1 MNDIY
6 LYEDVPVLKNK
17 FGIKDEKTLDLV
29 EAEQSR
35 ASMMLL
41 YEHGFHDFSNRGVKK
56 IHRTLFEDV
65 YEWAGNYRVINIIK
79 REPVL
84 AGQSVWYSNAEDIPH
99 DLKCAWDE
107 IHQVEWIS
115 LSKEDFAKEIAH
127 KFPKIWRVH
136 PFREGN
142 TRTVVML
149 MTFFV
154 EHYGYYFD
162 QELLAQSAEYVRDAL
177 VMACLDNYSEYEYLE
192 RILQDAICTE
202 PIVIA
207 SEDNIEDEENY
218 KTFKE
223 KVVERTVKLD
233 MEYRRIQQE
242 MIEDYKTETSEY
254 KEFLKK
260 ESPKLFQVFEE
271 SGSRN
276 LRTFKSCLIDFE
288 RVYGLWHSLKL
299 PTDGMGEAL

>member
-1 MNDIY
+1 MPQNGRFCLFSY
-6 LYEDVPVLKNK
+6 LHC
-17 FGIKDEKTLDLV
+17 F
-29 EAEQSR
+29 
-35 ASMMLL
+35 LL
-41 YEHGFHDFSNRGVKK
+41 AWPHFLSTHRPKSADKPACISLGYHHIAFSK
-56 IHRTLFEDV
+56 I
-65 YEWAGNYRVINIIK
+65 N
-79 REPVL
+79 
-84 AGQSVWYSNAEDIPH
+84 S
-99 DLKCAWDE
+99 KCAWDE

-202 PIVIA
+202 PIAETVAEEQPA
-207 SEDNIEDEENY
+207 SISEKYQKYQSKHYEPTPHEYVEY
-218 KTFKE
+218 KTKNTYS
-223 KVVERTVKLD
+223 KDPIAGK
-233 MEYRRIQQE
+233 
-242 MIEDYKTETSEY
+242 
-254 KEFLKK
+254 
-260 ESPKLFQVFEE
+260 
-271 SGSRN
+271 
-276 LRTFKSCLIDFE
+276 
-288 RVYGLWHSLKL
+288 
-299 PTDGMGEAL
+299 A

>member
-1 MNDIY
+1 M
-6 LYEDVPVLKNK
+6 
-17 FGIKDEKTLDLV
+17 
-29 EAEQSR
+29 
-35 ASMMLL
+35 
-41 YEHGFHDFSNRGVKK
+41 
-56 IHRTLFEDV
+56 

-154 EHYGYYFD
+154 EHYGYFD

-202 PIVIA
+202 PIAETVAEEQPA
-207 SEDNIEDEENY
+207 SISEKYQKYQSKHYEPTPHEYVEY
-218 KTFKE
+218 KTKNTYS
-223 KVVERTVKLD
+223 KDPIAGK
-233 MEYRRIQQE
+233 
-242 MIEDYKTETSEY
+242 
-254 KEFLKK
+254 
-260 ESPKLFQVFEE
+260 
-271 SGSRN
+271 
-276 LRTFKSCLIDFE
+276 
-288 RVYGLWHSLKL
+288 
-299 PTDGMGEAL
+299 A

>member
-1 MNDIY
+1 MNYIY

-99 DLKCAWDE
+99 DLKCAWEE
-107 IHQVEWIS
+107 INQVEWAS
-115 LSKEDFAKEIAH
+115 LTKENFAKEIAH

-162 QELLAQSAEYVRDAL
+162 QELLAQSAGYVRDAL

-202 PIVIA
+202 PIAETFAEEQPA
-207 SEDNIEDEENY
+207 SISEKYQKYQSKHYEPAHHEYVEY
-218 KTFKE
+218 KTKNTYS
-223 KVVERTVKLD
+223 KDPLAGKA
-233 MEYRRIQQE
+233 
-242 MIEDYKTETSEY
+242 S
-254 KEFLKK
+254 KK
-260 ESPKLFQVFEE
+260 
-271 SGSRN
+271 
-276 LRTFKSCLIDFE
+276 
-288 RVYGLWHSLKL
+288 
-299 PTDGMGEAL
+299 

>member
-202 PIVIA
+202 PIAETVAEEQPA
-207 SEDNIEDEENY
+207 SIS
-218 KTFKE
+218 E
-223 KVVERTVKLD
+223 KYQKYQSKHL
-233 MEYRRIQQE
+233 
-242 MIEDYKTETSEY
+242 S
-254 KEFLKK
+254 
-260 ESPKLFQVFEE
+260 
-271 SGSRN
+271 
-276 LRTFKSCLIDFE
+276 LI
-288 RVYGLWHSLKL
+288 HI
-299 PTDGMGEAL
+299 